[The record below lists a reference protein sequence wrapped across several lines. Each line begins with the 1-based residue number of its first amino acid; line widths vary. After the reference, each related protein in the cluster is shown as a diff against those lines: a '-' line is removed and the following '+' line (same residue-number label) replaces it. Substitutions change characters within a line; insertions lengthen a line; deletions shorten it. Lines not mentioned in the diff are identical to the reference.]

1 MSEKLYNCQTE
12 ARARIRKISQTI
24 ATKSRLASRL
34 MACLLFVGLVVGT
47 AFGQEKKNLRMV
59 FVSLAWNSEL
69 PFRAA
74 LARGYFKSQGLQIEP
89 ILIRGGP
96 AAIAALIS
104 GEVDFASIGGA
115 QAIFRGKARGLDLAI
130 IGCISSTT
138 NYILLGN
145 KQTRTVEELKG
156 KPIGITGAGTYSEF
170 AVKAFLK
177 KNNIN
182 PDKDVVLRAIG
193 GTVLRAAAI
202 EKGIIAAAPFSTE
215 DAVRLIKAGYSVIS
229 NMNESLGIPQNIIV
243 TRNEVLEKYPET
255 SKRVL
260 KAYIQGI
267 QLAKFNKKEAIKAGY
282 DSGMQGEPDVVSA
295 AWDLYSPG
303 LTADLAIAVP
313 GIQQMLDEDIR
324 AGFVDKNF
332 TVDRVINDRLLKV
345 AQQELRAE
353 GKLKQ

>member
-1 MSEKLYNCQTE
+1 MRNLKAVL
-12 ARARIRKISQTI
+12 TI
-24 ATKSRLASRL
+24 AAII
-34 MACLLFVGLVVGT
+34 ALLCAV
-47 AFGQEKKNLRMV
+47 APSSAQEKKNIRMV
-59 FVSLAWNSEL
+59 FVSLAWNSEI

-74 LARGYFKSQGLQIEP
+74 LARGFFRQQGLQVEP

-96 AAIAALIS
+96 AAIAALVS

-115 QAIFRGKARGLDLAI
+115 QAIYRAKARGLDLSI
-130 IGCISSTT
+130 IGCISHTT

-145 KQTRTVEELKG
+145 KQTRTVEDLKG

-182 PDKDVVLRAIG
+182 PDKDVVLRSIG

-215 DAVRLIKAGYSVIS
+215 DAVRLMKAGYVVIN
-229 NMNESLGIPQNIIV
+229 NMNESLGIPQNILV
-243 TRNEVLEKYPET
+243 ARNETLEKMPET
-255 SKRVL
+255 SKRML

-282 DSGMQGEPDVVSA
+282 DAGLQGDPEIVSA

-303 LTADLAIAVP
+303 LTADLSLAIP
-313 GIQQMLDEDIR
+313 GLQQMLDEDIR
-324 AGFVDKNF
+324 NGFVEKNF
-332 TVDRVINDRLLKV
+332 TLDRVINDRILKI

-353 GKLKQ
+353 GKLRQ

>member
-1 MSEKLYNCQTE
+1 MG
-12 ARARIRKISQTI
+12 IPKILQI
-24 ATKSRLASRL
+24 GI
-34 MACLLFVGLVVGT
+34 CLFVVGLSTGLSL
-47 AFGQEKKNLRMV
+47 AQEKKNVRMV
-59 FVSLAWNSEL
+59 FVSLAWNSEI

-74 LARGYFKSQGLQIEP
+74 MARGYFKQQGLLIEP

-96 AAIAALIS
+96 AAISALVS

-115 QAIFRGKARGLDLAI
+115 QAVFRGKARGLDLTI
-130 IGCISSTT
+130 IGCISATT

-145 KQTRTVEELKG
+145 KQTRTIEDLRG

-177 KNNIN
+177 KHNIN
-182 PDKDVVLRAIG
+182 PDKDVVLRSIG

-202 EKGIIAAAPFSTE
+202 EKGLIAAAPFSTE
-215 DAVRLIKAGYSVIS
+215 DAVRLIRAGYSVIS
-229 NMNESLGIPQNIIV
+229 NMNDSLGIPQNILV
-243 TRNEVLEKYPET
+243 TRNEVLEKYPEM

-260 KAYIQGI
+260 KAYIQGM
-267 QLAKFNKKEAIKAGY
+267 QLAKFNKREAIKAGY
-282 DSGMQGEPDVVSA
+282 DAGMQGDPDIVSA

-303 LTADLAIAVP
+303 LSGDLSIAVP

-324 AGFVDKNF
+324 SGLVDKNF
-332 TVDRVINDRLLKV
+332 TVDRVINDRILKI

-353 GKLKQ
+353 GKLRQ